1 MSQRREKRLRRLE
14 ARVGMLEKSALPL
27 VAYWK
32 DRAFKAE
39 HKARG
44 VMDADY
50 SPVTEPRRSLWRR
63 IVNIFRKD
71 R

>member
-1 MSQRREKRLRRLE
+1 MSQRREKRLRQLE
-14 ARVGMLEKSALPL
+14 ARVGRLEKSSLPL

-39 HKARG
+39 HQALG

-50 SPVTEPRRSLWRR
+50 SPVTAPRRSFWQQ
-63 IVNIFRKD
+63 IVDAFRK
-71 R
+71 